1 MNKIRVNIT
10 ISPHI
15 HEKSKY
21 WAQREHK
28 SFSEVVED
36 LMLSYCESK
45 EEPTN
50 SIPEGTNVYIANSQ
64 NPKNDK
70 SIKNPT
76 PNEILE
82 PFLEYSQPIY
92 LQKIQT
98 IAAQLSIESQQNV
111 LRYMEFIA
119 REDKVNLKT
128 TMHGALKDKIQIAP
142 DFDEPLAQFSEYMP

>member
-10 ISPHI
+10 IAPHI

-28 SFSEVVED
+28 SFSEVVEE
-36 LMLSYCESK
+36 LVLNYCESK

-50 SIPEGTNVYIANSQ
+50 SMPKGTNVHIDNSQ
-64 NPKNDK
+64 NPKIDELK
-70 SIKNPT
+70 KNPIT
-76 PNEILE
+76 NQLLE
-82 PFLEYSQPIY
+82 PFVEYSQPIY

-98 IAAQLSIESQQNV
+98 IAAQLSIESQQNI

-119 REDKVNLKT
+119 REDKVKLKT

-142 DFDEPLAQFSEYMP
+142 DFDEPLAQFSEYMI